1 MLSVGSSPAGCIR
14 FTSTEPQRQM
24 SEVLLHSVKPTATVR
39 LGLWANCIRL
49 SQKKQHRLLVP
60 RPGNIMS
67 SLENVKHLQTRPT
80 DQHGLMDM
88 LMSHSVP
95 RVSPRCRFH
104 SFLQL
109 ISLSTKATSEGG
121 GGLLFEAPCFS
132 HFIQASEI
140 LLCCKKGNGGGELA
154 EVVCR
159 RKASSM
165 IQYLQ
170 GRHDQSY

>member
-104 SFLQL
+104 SFLEL

-121 GGLLFEAPCFS
+121 GGFCLKLRASHTLSKRQKFFS
-132 HFIQASEI
+132 AAR
-140 LLCCKKGNGGGELA
+140 KAMGGGSWRRLCA
-154 EVVCR
+154 EERPR
-159 RKASSM
+159 R
-165 IQYLQ
+165 
-170 GRHDQSY
+170 